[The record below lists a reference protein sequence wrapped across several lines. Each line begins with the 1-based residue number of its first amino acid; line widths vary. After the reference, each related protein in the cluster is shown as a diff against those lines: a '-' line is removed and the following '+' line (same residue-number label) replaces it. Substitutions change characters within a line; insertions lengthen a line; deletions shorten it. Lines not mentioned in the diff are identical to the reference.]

1 MRRCVWISVVVLLAA
16 SQAGAEVRISLKR
29 SNHRDDSLLPY
40 RPAELMI
47 DWPGADD
54 SSSGRIIRGVIL
66 RSTRGGPGMF
76 YTTTIAPG
84 ASSRLS
90 VTLPVLST
98 QETYRV
104 GLFSKG
110 GGEASDSRRLHQF
123 DVPLDWPAQWVTADA
138 FGDPQAY
145 LEGDYAPPRWSGG
158 TLGGV
163 FAVAAVGCLVLAAM
177 LFVRTG
183 GRRLLGVCLMDILT
197 AEGLW
202 LAASAEPIVVQRAVG
217 DDGRLLLVA
226 CRRSTSGTIHQG
238 RLVPLYYNMQHM
250 AGDTSVILPG
260 GAIELRLSAGQVRL
274 FARK

>member
-1 MRRCVWISVVVLLAA
+1 M
-16 SQAGAEVRISLKR
+16 
-29 SNHRDDSLLPY
+29 LPY

-47 DWPGADD
+47 DWSGAGD
-54 SSSGRIIRGVIL
+54 SSSGRIIRGVMV

-84 ASSRLS
+84 ASGRLS
-90 VTLPVLST
+90 VALPVLST

-104 GLFSKG
+104 GLFGKG

-123 DVPLDWPAQWVTADA
+123 DVPLDWPAQWVTAEA
-138 FGDPQAY
+138 FVDPQAY
-145 LEGDYAPPRWSGG
+145 LEGDYAPPRWSGS
-158 TLGGV
+158 TLGRV

-183 GRRLLGVCLMDILT
+183 GRRLLGVCLMAILT
-197 AEGLW
+197 AGGLW
-202 LAASAEPIVVQRAVG
+202 LAAGAEPIVVQRAVG

-226 CRRSTSGTIHQG
+226 CRRSTSHTIRQG

-260 GAIELRLSAGQVRL
+260 GAIELRLSPGQVRL